1 MATAARRR
9 LTFSIGDATPIAGA
23 NPVAQ
28 LDDDVLAGGD
38 AGGTDDD
45 IDAANL
51 VGTLSGE
58 GGDVPLTWAFLL
70 TGAPA
75 GFSYVSDGAGGVL
88 VQQGGITVLTITLD
102 PASGAYTVTQ
112 NAPIVHAAGGDE
124 NNQGFTLAY
133 TVTDV
138 DGGSAA
144 GTLAIDVD
152 DDTPVASAS
161 TTQPVLTVDESD
173 LATNATAS
181 FAGVFTTAFGA
192 DGPAPV
198 GPIAY
203 TLGIAAGS
211 TGLIDTATGE
221 AVVLSLEGGQVVG
234 RAGAGGTVV
243 FTVSVDAVGNVTL
256 DQQRAV
262 VHPNAANPDDPV
274 SLAADGLVTLTATV
288 TDGDGDSTSAIAA
301 IGTNLT
307 FEDSGPVV
315 TASTTQPVLTVDE
328 SDLATNATASF
339 AGVFTTAF
347 GADGPAPV
355 GPITYALGITAGSTG
370 LIDTATG
377 EAVNLVLNGGVV
389 EGRTAVGNLLVFTVS
404 VDALGNVTLDQQR
417 AVVHPNA
424 ANPDDPVSLAADSL
438 VTLTATV
445 TDRDGDSTSATAAIG
460 TNLTFE
466 DSGPVVT
473 ASTTQPVLTV
483 DESDLATNATASFAG
498 VFTPTFGADGVGNVA
513 FALGITAG
521 STGLIDTA
529 TGNAVVLSLEG
540 GQVVGRA
547 GAGGAVVFTVSVNA
561 LGFVTL
567 DQQRAVVH
575 PNAANPDDPVS
586 AGRRQPRHPD
596 HDPDRP

>member
-1 MATAARRR
+1 MLTVDESDLATNATASFAGVFTPTFGADGVGNVAFALGIAAGSTGLIDTATGNAVVLSLEGGQVVGRAGAGGAVVFTVSVNALGFVTLDQQRAVVHPNAANPDDPVTLAADNLVTLTTTLTDRDGDSTSATAAIGTNLRFEDSGPVAVGDVGAIPAGSFDPASGNVITDAEDDGGGDAVGADGAVVTAVASVNIPDSPDLDPGPGFQIAGQYGVLTLSPDGSATYVRNPGSPGEVSDVFTYT
-9 LTFSIGDATPIAGA
+9 LTDGDGDSSTATVTFSIGDASPIAGA

-138 DGGSAA
+138 DGGSAT
-144 GTLAIDVD
+144 GSLAIDVD

-192 DGPAPV
+192 DGAGNV
-198 GPIAY
+198 AY
-203 TLGIAAGS
+203 ALGIAAGS
-211 TGLIDTATGE
+211 TGLIDTATGKR
-221 AVVLSLEGGQVVG
+221 GGAEPRG
-234 RAGAGGTVV
+234 RPGGRGPYGAGG
-243 FTVSVDAVGNVTL
+243 
-256 DQQRAV
+256 
-262 VHPNAANPDDPV
+262 
-274 SLAADGLVTLTATV
+274 
-288 TDGDGDSTSAIAA
+288 AI
-301 IGTNLT
+301 
-307 FEDSGPVV
+307 
-315 TASTTQPVLTVDE
+315 
-328 SDLATNATASF
+328 
-339 AGVFTTAF
+339 
-347 GADGPAPV
+347 
-355 GPITYALGITAGSTG
+355 
-370 LIDTATG
+370 
-377 EAVNLVLNGGVV
+377 
-389 EGRTAVGNLLVFTVS
+389 VFTVS
-404 VDALGNVTLDQQR
+404 VDALGIVTLDQQR

-445 TDRDGDSTSATAAIG
+445 TDGDGDSTSAIAAIG
-460 TNLTFE
+460 RNLTFV
-466 DSGPVVT
+466 DDGPV
-473 ASTTQPVLTV
+473 
-483 DESDLATNATASFAG
+483 
-498 VFTPTFGADGVGNVA
+498 
-513 FALGITAG
+513 TAG
-521 STGLIDTA
+521 DTDSVSASPA
-529 TGNAVVLSLEG
+529 TGNVITDTEG
-540 GQVVGRA
+540 D
-547 GAGGAVVFTVSVNA
+547 GGADEWA
-561 LGFVTL
+561 LT
-567 DQQRAVVH
+567 A
-575 PNAANPDDPVS
+575 PW
-586 AGRRQPRHPD
+586 
-596 HDPDRP
+596 

>member
-1 MATAARRR
+1 MGDVGAIPAGSFDPASGNVITDAEDDGGGDAVGADGAVVTAVASVNIPDSPDLDPGPGFQIAGQYGVLTLSPDGSATYVRNPGSPGEVSDVFTYTLTDGDGDSSTATV
-9 LTFSIGDATPIAGA
+9 TFSIGDASPIAGA

-138 DGGSAA
+138 DGGSAT
-144 GTLAIDVD
+144 GSLAIDVD

-181 FAGVFTTAFGA
+181 FAGVFTAAFGA
-192 DGPAPV
+192 DGA
-198 GPIAY
+198 GNAAY
-203 TLGIAAGS
+203 T
-211 TGLIDTATGE
+211 
-221 AVVLSLEGGQVVG
+221 
-234 RAGAGGTVV
+234 
-243 FTVSVDAVGNVTL
+243 
-256 DQQRAV
+256 
-262 VHPNAANPDDPV
+262 
-274 SLAADGLVTLTATV
+274 
-288 TDGDGDSTSAIAA
+288 
-301 IGTNLT
+301 
-307 FEDSGPVV
+307 
-315 TASTTQPVLTVDE
+315 
-328 SDLATNATASF
+328 
-339 AGVFTTAF
+339 
-347 GADGPAPV
+347 
-355 GPITYALGITAGSTG
+355 
-370 LIDTATG
+370 
-377 EAVNLVLNGGVV
+377 
-389 EGRTAVGNLLVFTVS
+389 
-404 VDALGNVTLDQQR
+404 
-417 AVVHPNA
+417 
-424 ANPDDPVSLAADSL
+424 
-438 VTLTATV
+438 
-445 TDRDGDSTSATAAIG
+445 
-460 TNLTFE
+460 
-466 DSGPVVT
+466 
-473 ASTTQPVLTV
+473 
-483 DESDLATNATASFAG
+483 
-498 VFTPTFGADGVGNVA
+498 
-513 FALGITAG
+513 LGITAG

-547 GAGGAVVFTVSVNA
+547 GAGGTVVFTVSVDA
-561 LGFVTL
+561 DGIVTL

-575 PNAANPDDPVS
+575 DD
-586 AGRRQPRHPD
+586 ADQPR
-596 HDPDRP
+596 RPGERWPPTASSP